1 MHWLIGELAN
11 WRIGTLVNWRVDGFM
26 KKNGLIIA
34 IDGPAAV
41 GKSTMGKLIARELG
55 YTYIDTGA
63 IYRAITWK
71 VLKNNIDINDENM
84 ISDIVSKTYI
94 TIKKTNTN
102 SLKDYYHIFVDGED
116 VTEKIRDPKIDR
128 NVSQIARLPKIRRQL
143 IHLQRKLAGKR
154 NIVMEGRDI
163 GSVILP
169 KADIKLYFTASEEE
183 RIKRR
188 YKELID
194 KGYDV
199 DYEEVKK
206 QIVQRDEI
214 DSKRKY
220 APLIKPK
227 DAIIID
233 STEKSIEKVK
243 GEILKIIKSKK
254 NAGEKQIENNI
265 N

>member
-1 MHWLIGELAN
+1 
-11 WRIGTLVNWRVDGFM
+11 M
-26 KKNGLIIA
+26 KKNGLVIA

-55 YTYIDTGA
+55 FLYIDTGA

-71 VLKNNIDINDENM
+71 VLKNNININDEDM
-84 ISDIVSKTYI
+84 ISGVVSDTCI
-94 TIKKTNTN
+94 TIERANNKTLN
-102 SLKDYYHIFVDGED
+102 DYYHIFVDGED
-116 VTEKIRDPKIDR
+116 VTEEIRNPRIDQ
-128 NVSQIARLPKIRRQL
+128 NVSQIARLPKIRKQL
-143 IHLQRKLAGKR
+143 IYLQRELAEKG

-194 KGYDV
+194 KGYSV

-220 APLIKPK
+220 APLIKAK
-227 DAIIID
+227 DAILID
-233 STEKSIEKVK
+233 STEKSIEEVK
-243 GEILKIIKSKK
+243 DEILKIIKKF
-254 NAGEKQIENNI
+254 
-265 N
+265 

>member
-1 MHWLIGELAN
+1 
-11 WRIGTLVNWRVDGFM
+11 M

-55 YTYIDTGA
+55 FLYIDTGA

-71 VLKNNIDINDENM
+71 VLKNNINVNDENI
-84 ISDIVSKTYI
+84 ISNLVSNTCV
-94 TIKKTNTN
+94 TIEKANCK
-102 SLKDYYHIFVDGED
+102 SLNDYYHIFVDGED
-116 VTEKIRDPKIDR
+116 ITEEIRNPRIDQ
-128 NVSQIARLPKIRRQL
+128 NVSQIARLPKIRKQL
-143 IHLQRKLAGKR
+143 IYLQRKLAEKR

-169 KADIKLYFTASEEE
+169 KADIKLYFSASEEE

-194 KGYDV
+194 KGYNI
-199 DYEEVKK
+199 DYKEVKK

-220 APLIKPK
+220 APLIKAK
-227 DAIIID
+227 DAILID
-233 STEKSIEKVK
+233 STEKSIGEVK
-243 GEILKIIKSKK
+243 DKILKTIKKYRK
-254 NAGEKQIENNI
+254 CRKKQIENNI
-265 N
+265 I

>member
-1 MHWLIGELAN
+1 
-11 WRIGTLVNWRVDGFM
+11 M
-26 KKNGLIIA
+26 KKNSLIIA

-55 YTYIDTGA
+55 FLYIDTGA

-71 VLKNNIDINDENM
+71 VLKNNININNEEM
-84 ISDIVSKTYI
+84 ISSMVSNTYI
-94 TIKKTNTN
+94 TIERANKK
-102 SLKDYYHIFVDGED
+102 SLNDYYHIFVDGED
-116 VTEKIRDPKIDR
+116 VTEEIRNPMIDQ
-128 NVSQIARLPKIRRQL
+128 NVSQIARLPKIREQL
-143 IHLQRKLAGKR
+143 IYLQRELAEKG

-194 KGYDV
+194 KGYSV

-220 APLIKPK
+220 APLIKAK
-227 DAIIID
+227 DAILID
-233 STEKSIEKVK
+233 STEKSIEEVK
-243 GEILKIIKSKK
+243 DEILKIIKKF
-254 NAGEKQIENNI
+254 
-265 N
+265 

>member
-1 MHWLIGELAN
+1 
-11 WRIGTLVNWRVDGFM
+11 M
-26 KKNGLIIA
+26 KNNGLTIA

-55 YTYIDTGA
+55 FLYIDTGA

-71 VLKNNIDINDENM
+71 VLKNNIDINDEDT
-84 ISDIVSKTYI
+84 ISELVSNTSI
-94 TIKKTNTN
+94 TIEKTDTKNLN
-102 SLKDYYHIFVDGED
+102 DYYHIFVDGED
-116 VTEKIRDPKIDR
+116 VSEEIRDPRIDQ
-128 NVSQIARLPKIRRQL
+128 NVSQIARLPKIRKQL
-143 IHLQRKLAGKR
+143 IYLQRKLAEKG

-169 KADIKLYFTASEEE
+169 QADIKLYFTASEEE

-188 YKELID
+188 YTELKD
-194 KGYDV
+194 KGYSV

-220 APLIKPK
+220 APLIKAE
-227 DAIIID
+227 DAIVID
-233 STEKSIEKVK
+233 STEKSIEEVRE
-243 GEILKIIKSKK
+243 EILEIIKKHRECR
-254 NAGEKQIENNI
+254 EKI